1 MQLVCSGSGGGG
13 GGGLALL
20 QTDPN
25 SGADDEARAEQA
37 HEGRRRAPDHA
48 LNNQREYHLQ
58 VHHVGRTARLLP
70 LQALRQQELQ
80 HEARHCND
88 EQ

>member
-1 MQLVCSGSGGGG
+1 MQLVRSGSGGGG

-48 LNNQREYHLQ
+48 LDYQREYHLQ
-58 VHHVGRTARLLP
+58 VHHVGRASGLLP
-70 LQALRQQELQ
+70 LQALGKQELE
-80 HEARHCND
+80 HEARYTDN
-88 EQ
+88 E